1 MPPRIPEALAGGRA
15 DSNLLQEFMVKMATS
30 DFDKVEGR
38 LAIMLKD
45 LHMVSDVAK
54 RTGAVMPVTSLVEQ
68 LHRQLVAMGLG
79 DADNTEFVTL
89 YRDRS

>member
-1 MPPRIPEALAGGRA
+1 
-15 DSNLLQEFMVKMATS
+15 MVKMATS

-68 LHRQLVAMGLG
+68 LHRQL
-79 DADNTEFVTL
+79 
-89 YRDRS
+89 DRNPHSFISEVCWRN